1 LYKNFAIYGLCL
13 SDKLVMPKVK
23 VQKRM
28 VKAKGKEYE
37 QFWVALPKTLVESMK
52 IEKGTD
58 LEVFVERGDI
68 ILRRE

>member
-1 LYKNFAIYGLCL
+1 
-13 SDKLVMPKVK
+13 MPKVK